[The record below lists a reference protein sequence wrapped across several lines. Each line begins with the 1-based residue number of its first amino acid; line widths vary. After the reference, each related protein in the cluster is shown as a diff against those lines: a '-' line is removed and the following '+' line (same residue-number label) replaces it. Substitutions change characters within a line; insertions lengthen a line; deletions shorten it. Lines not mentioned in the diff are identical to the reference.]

1 MRIGTFFVRV
11 WRLLSIFGLVFS
23 LLNSYISYPGDV
35 AVLFNSL
42 GQATQYLD
50 RETLFYT
57 AVAIFLVNNVLI
69 NSITRLIPKLPFSQ
83 LPVSAIWVTYR
94 DELNAILVNWFYALM
109 AAVNTIL
116 ALSLMVLSFLNRS
129 DFRVDSTT
137 YGWLLPLSVSIIGI
151 VILALPI
158 RVLLMKPAT
167 TNEFA

>member
-1 MRIGTFFVRV
+1 M
-11 WRLLSIFGLVFS
+11 
-23 LLNSYISYPGDV
+23 
-35 AVLFNSL
+35 FNSL

-50 RETLFYT
+50 RETLFYV
-57 AVAIFLVNNVLI
+57 AVGIFLINNVLI

-83 LPVSAIWVTYR
+83 LPVPALWATYR

-129 DFRVDSTT
+129 DFRVDWTT
-137 YGWLLPLSVSIIGI
+137 YGWLLPLSVAILVI